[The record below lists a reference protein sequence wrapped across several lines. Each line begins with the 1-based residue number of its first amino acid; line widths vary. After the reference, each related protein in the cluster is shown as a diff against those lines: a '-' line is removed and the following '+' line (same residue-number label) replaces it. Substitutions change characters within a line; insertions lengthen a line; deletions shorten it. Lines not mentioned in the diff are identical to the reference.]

1 MYLRIRSVKTW
12 VNIIQFYNT
21 HNDSPAKNLM
31 NAEVC
36 LEKLLQ
42 DIEPQLQQEVYV
54 FCSLGESQVQ
64 ALWNQCLCLFRECE
78 GWSAI
83 VPRSI
88 AEREG
93 LPVSSGFCQI
103 TLQVYSSLD
112 AVGLT
117 AAVAREL
124 STAGISANVVAAL
137 NHDHVFVP
145 EHKAREALLILRG
158 IGNRAQYS

>member
-1 MYLRIRSVKTW
+1 
-12 VNIIQFYNT
+12 
-21 HNDSPAKNLM
+21 M

-42 DIEPQLQQEVYV
+42 DIEPQLQQDVYV
-54 FCSLGESQVQ
+54 FCALDESQVQ
-64 ALWNQCLCLFRECE
+64 KLCSQCLCLFRESE

-83 VPRSI
+83 VPRNI

-93 LPVSSGFCQI
+93 LSASSGFCQI

-124 STAGISANVVAAL
+124 SAAGISANVVAAL
-137 NHDHVFVP
+137 RHDHVFVP
-145 EHKAREALLILRG
+145 EHKAREALLLLRG

>member
-1 MYLRIRSVKTW
+1 
-12 VNIIQFYNT
+12 
-21 HNDSPAKNLM
+21 M

-54 FCSLGESQVQ
+54 FCSMEESQVQ
-64 ALWNQCLCLFRECE
+64 TLCSQCLCLFRESE

-93 LPVSSGFCQI
+93 LAASGGFCQI
-103 TLQVYSSLD
+103 TLRVYSSLD

-124 STAGISANVVAAL
+124 SAAGISANVVAAL
-137 NHDHVFVP
+137 HHDHVFVP
-145 EHKAREALLILRG
+145 EHKAHEALLLLRG

>member
-1 MYLRIRSVKTW
+1 
-12 VNIIQFYNT
+12 
-21 HNDSPAKNLM
+21 M

-42 DIEPQLQQEVYV
+42 DIEPLLQEEVYV
-54 FCSLGESQVQ
+54 FCSLEESRMQE
-64 ALWNQCLCLFRECE
+64 LCTQCLCLFRERE

-83 VPRSI
+83 LPRKV

-93 LPVSSGFCQI
+93 LPVGSGFCQI

-117 AAVAREL
+117 AAIAREL
-124 STAGISANVVAAL
+124 SAAGISANVVAAL
-137 NHDHVFVP
+137 HHDHVFVP
-145 EHKAREALLILRG
+145 EHRAREALLILRG